1 MKHFSHHD
9 IPQLS
14 DPEGSGNIDRA
25 ALLIQRK
32 TKICNLSSSKN
43 SDGVIKDQS
52 RPCLSRLTWKIILT
66 GINYLHECIVNPG
79 SWERSLRMSCRVI
92 INLYRIYRSVHPIY
106 IGYIGQSILK
116 DVNIAPGWGGT
127 MGQQTPIDL
136 VVRSQLVARSIS
148 QHWLSLTLVLSLN
161 QAKIKVLP
169 VLWEFGS

>member
-92 INLYRIYRSVHPIY
+92 INLYRIYRSVHLYLYRIYRSVHPKRRQYCSGMRRSNGSANTNRSGGQVPIS
-106 IGYIGQSILK
+106 GAVHKSTL
-116 DVNIAPGWGGT
+116 A
-127 MGQQTPIDL
+127 
-136 VVRSQLVARSIS
+136 
-148 QHWLSLTLVLSLN
+148 LSHTS
-161 QAKIKVLP
+161 A
-169 VLWEFGS
+169 EFESS

>member
-92 INLYRIYRSVHPIY
+92 INLYRIYRSVHPKRRQY
-106 IGYIGQSILK
+106 CSGMRRNNGSANTNRSGGQ
-116 DVNIAPGWGGT
+116 V
-127 MGQQTPIDL
+127 PISGSVHKSTL
-136 VVRSQLVARSIS
+136 A
-148 QHWLSLTLVLSLN
+148 LSHTS
-161 QAKIKVLP
+161 A
-169 VLWEFGS
+169 EFESS